1 MSTKTFDAS
10 KLQSYGDAAAGQSVF
25 TCAAS
30 RYKS

>member
-25 TCAAS
+25 SFAA
-30 RYKS
+30 Y

>member
-25 TCAAS
+25 ACEAAAT
-30 RYKS
+30 